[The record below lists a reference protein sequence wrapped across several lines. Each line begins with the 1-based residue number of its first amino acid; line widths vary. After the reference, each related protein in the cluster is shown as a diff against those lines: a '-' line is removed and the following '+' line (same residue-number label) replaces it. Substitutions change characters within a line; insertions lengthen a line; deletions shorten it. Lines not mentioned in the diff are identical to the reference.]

1 MSTPTNGERAP
12 LLGDSER
19 GQSGTGTSKAR
30 GVIWGVLTLLFLVAT
45 VLLVFFG
52 KVFCDPFAPWLG
64 TLPSD
69 PNLAA
74 LAILDKAPVIVS
86 F

>member
-12 LLGDSER
+12 LLSDSER
-19 GQSGTGTSKAR
+19 GQSGAGTSKAR
-30 GVIWGVLTLLFLVAT
+30 GVIWGALTLLFLVAT

-52 KVFCDPFAPWLG
+52 KVFGDPFAPWLG